1 MSTTSYAYPFD
12 PSGTLASNKIQG
24 ERQTISAPNWS
35 DFYFIVPLAGPFFR
49 AGHRVVHHP
58 SGRIL
63 AEGVDYLLSHRF
75 HDASLACGKPIYGSI
90 TFFDKTLVGVVE
102 LEYQT
107 LGGAWTITQQQIT
120 EILSNKLI
128 NPRITTWEQVVQP
141 PFEFPIVDHEW
152 DLVDMVGASELE
164 AALKDIKEAI
174 LLSGEGGLGDHLA
187 DFNNPHQT
195 TKAQVGLGLVANF
208 DVATVTEAQQGTAN
222 NKYMTPLRTAQAITA
237 LAVNPLN
244 NHLSDYNNPHQVT
257 KEQVNLGLVSNFQ
270 VATQAEAEAGTLNTR
285 YMTPL
290 RTAQSV
296 AAALAPVTAHINN
309 TSNPHNTTK
318 GQVGLGLVANYAVA
332 DAVAAR
338 AGTANDLYM
347 TPLMVREAIA
357 AQSGGDL
364 VSHVN
369 NQNNPHNVTAGQ
381 IGLGNVSNYATATQV
396 EAQTGTAN
404 NLFMTPLRT
413 AQAIQTLAI
422 QPLTDHINNTSNP
435 HNVTAAQVGL
445 GNVPNYPKATTAQA
459 QAGTSDAVFMTAK
472 TVAEAIAALADPDG
486 QQASIA
492 SHLADHGNPHAVT
505 KAQVGLGSVDDF
517 ATASQAEALAGTA
530 NNLFMTP
537 LRTAQLVDQAAVAP
551 LNDHIARQDNPHA
564 VTAEQVGAY
573 TKSATD
579 LLLQGK
585 LGATD
590 VAVNSQRV
598 GGLTVPELVNRASI
612 RFIYPAVNDRQADD
626 GSGGTVTVNQG
637 TTWTKIGSY
646 DFEPPVATD
655 PWRDVVFYATGGERR
670 GQNVAPHYRVQLS
683 LRDLSAFT
691 VQQLSG
697 AVSDLT
703 FGVVYDATENKVDI
717 YSKNPTHRN
726 SLMILVASE
735 AASEIFSPY
744 TAELATDT
752 EPSGIQYAQH
762 HDYDGGS
769 PTDDA
774 QPGELFFGRS
784 PIMTAEYEPGQ
795 ITEWVNVVETTEDAT
810 EAAAALNPLKE
821 DFHTFL
827 ASSAFGSKNRNAY
840 VDDLDQ
846 WAWNNTDGT
855 LEFTNEAQSLAGLR
869 SGQHY
874 TDYTFETE
882 IGSVDGGDKAIGVCA
897 AFVSKGGKD
906 YGIYVLR
913 TPGGLVVDS
922 KAGTLPGGDI
932 YKLVSVG
939 YNLLQDDAISLGSI
953 SSGVKWGDGVVDA
966 DRDPA
971 LFDSG
976 AGNWGEAGT
985 CRIRVTRAGNTITIR
1000 YSDFGST
1007 DLNAHSPI
1015 VIDLTS
1021 RPELK
1026 VFQGPTTYGYVSWAQ
1041 NGASFK
1047 AITRPDWYVPYVH
1060 YQKDADGNDTST
1072 TNRWNGA
1079 SWISQPMNLRSSFI
1093 KPGRQYYSDINGRL
1107 YFARRDGTLRPMYI
1121 EIFTR
1126 EDTTLLSP

>member
-49 AGHRVVHHP
+49 EGHRIVHHP

-107 LGGAWTITQQQIT
+107 LGGAWTITQQKIA
-120 EILSNKLI
+120 EILSDKLT
-128 NPRITTWEQVVQP
+128 NPRITTWEQVVQL

-152 DLVDMVGASELE
+152 DLVDMVGASALE
-164 AALKDIKEAI
+164 AKLGEIKDAI

-195 TKAQVGLGLVANF
+195 TKEQVGLGLVPNF
-208 DVATVTEAQQGTAN
+208 DVATVTEAQQGTVN
-222 NKYMTPLRTAQAITA
+222 NKFMTPLRTSQAITA

-244 NHLSDYNNPHQVT
+244 AHMADFANPHQVT
-257 KEQVNLGLVSNFQ
+257 KEQVNLGLVANYQ
-270 VATQAEAEAGTLNTR
+270 VSTQAEAEAGTLNTR

-296 AAALAPVTAHINN
+296 AAALIPVNAHMSN
-309 TSNPHNTTK
+309 TNNPHNTTK
-318 GQVGLGLVANYAVA
+318 GQVGLGLVSNYAVA
-332 DAVAAR
+332 DAIAAR

-347 TPLMVREAIA
+347 TPAMTREAIA

-364 VSHVN
+364 VTHVN
-369 NQNNPHNVTAGQ
+369 NFNNPHNVTAGQ

-413 AQAIQTLAI
+413 AQAIQTLALT
-422 QPLTDHINNTSNP
+422 PLTDHINNTTNP
-435 HNVTAAQVGL
+435 HNVTAVQVGL
-445 GNVPNYPKATTAQA
+445 GNVPNFPKATTAQA

-492 SHLADHGNPHAVT
+492 AHLADHGNPHAVDKT
-505 KAQVGLGSVDDF
+505 QVGLGSVENYAV
-517 ATASQAEALAGTA
+517 ATQAEAVAGLA
-530 NNLFMTP
+530 NNLYMTP
-537 LRTAQLVDQAAVAP
+537 LRTQQLIAAGVADV
-551 LNDHIARQDNPHA
+551 LASHTGNTNNPHG
-564 VTAEQVGAY
+564 VTAAQVNAY
-573 TKSATD
+573 DKTETD
-579 LLLQGK
+579 GLLAQR
-585 LGATD
+585 LGATAT
-590 VAVNSQRV
+590 AVNSDRV
-598 GGLTVPELVNRASI
+598 GGLTAAELVTAASI
-612 RFIYPAVNDRQADD
+612 RYTYPPVNSREVDD
-626 GSGGTVTVNQG
+626 GAGGTETVNLG
-637 TTWTKIGSY
+637 TTWTQLGTY
-646 DFEPPVATD
+646 NVPTPDANNPPRDFM
-655 PWRDVVFYATGGERR
+655 FFATGGERR
-670 GQNVAPHYRVQLS
+670 GAEISPHYRVQLS
-683 LRDLSAFT
+683 IRGTDIT
-691 VQQLSG
+691 MRVEQLAG
-697 AVSDLT
+697 EVSDLT
-703 FGVVYDATENKVDI
+703 FGYVHDETENTI
-717 YSKNPTHRN
+717 ELFSRNPTFRN
-726 SLMILVASE
+726 ALTLLVSSEPGTGIFGTAAEASDDE
-735 AASEIFSPY
+735 PVGIIY
-744 TAELATDT
+744 AT
-752 EPSGIQYAQH
+752 H

-784 PIMTAEYEPGQ
+784 PIMTAEYEPGST
-795 ITEWVNVVETTEDAT
+795 TEWINVIEDVADAPDA
-810 EAAAALNPLKE
+810 ELHLNPLKE
-821 DFHTFL
+821 DYHTFL
-827 ASSAFGSKNRNAY
+827 AASAFGHKNRNAAL
-840 VDDLDQ
+840 DDLDQ
-846 WAWNNTDGT
+846 WAWNNTLGA
-855 LEFTNEAQSLAGLR
+855 LEYTNEALSLASLR

-882 IGSVDGGDKAIGVCA
+882 LSSPDGNNKAMGVCA

-922 KAGTLPGGDI
+922 EAGTLPGGDI
-932 YKLVSVG
+932 YKLLSVG
-939 YNLLQDDAISLGSI
+939 YNLLQNDAIDLGGRSLGLE
-953 SSGVKWGDGVVDA
+953 WGDGVVDA
-966 DRDPA
+966 DRDSA
-971 LFDSG
+971 DYVTAGAQGWDVSG
-976 AGNWGEAGT
+976 A
-985 CRIRVTRAGNTITIR
+985 CRIRVTRAGNTLTIQTT
-1000 YSDFGST
+1000 DFGST
-1007 DLNAHSPI
+1007 DFGVHAPV

-1026 VFQGPTTYGYVSWAQ
+1026 VFQGPTTYGYVTYSQ
-1041 NGASFK
+1041 NGSQFK
-1047 AITRPDWYVPYVH
+1047 PITRPDWFTPYVLF
-1060 YQKDADGNDTST
+1060 QKDADGADTST
-1072 TNRWNGA
+1072 THRWKGDA
-1079 SWISQPMNLRSSFI
+1079 WVSQPMNLRSSFI
-1093 KPGRQYYSDINGRL
+1093 KPGRMYYSDINGRQ

-1121 EIFTR
+1121 ELFTR